1 MSRAYTTNQ
10 IVKEQVSKRCRYNA
24 SVLDVGAALAA
35 NCSRASSLLHAT
47 LGGARRDRTADPLLA
62 KQMLSQL
69 SYGPGQ
75 TWFDFAL
82 KLCRILVG
90 LGGFEPP
97 TSPLSGVRSN
107 HLSYRPGVAKRPCS
121 PNYFPVAGHGSMGR
135 ATDIRPIDSYSLTLW
150 IR

>member
-107 HLSYRPGVAKRPCS
+107 HLSYRPGVANDLVVPTLPCCRS
-121 PNYFPVAGHGSMGR
+121 WLDCR